1 MSLVSNRVGRGVIN
15 PFTPTCLRPCSL
27 NMSLVSTGGRGR
39 YQPFYPHLSKSLQ
52 YIYLQ
57 YIPDLN
63 SERNNPHL
71 STPLHTKY
79 MQYVPGLNS
88 GGKGIRPINP
98 HLSTPLHN
106 KYMQY
111 KLERGGV
118 SNLLPQSP
126 FNAPAH

>member
-1 MSLVSNRVGRGVIN
+1 
-15 PFTPTCLRPCSL
+15 
-27 NMSLVSTGGRGR
+27 MSLVSTREGGGGIN
-39 YQPFYPHLSKSLQ
+39 P
-52 YIYLQ
+52 I
-57 YIPDLN
+57 
-63 SERNNPHL
+63 NPHL
-71 STPLHTKY
+71 STLLHTKY